1 MCSTRKLLY
10 RRRRTLLIR
19 GSEINSGMSS
29 STVNRY
35 VVSNATES
43 SRTERAEAD
52 VYEFA
57 VAVGLQLRERQQ
69 SRSVI
74 GKSKREQVIQA

>member
-1 MCSTRKLLY
+1 
-10 RRRRTLLIR
+10 
-19 GSEINSGMSS
+19 MSS

-57 VAVGLQLRERQQ
+57 VAVGLQLRETAVALSQRQKQ
-69 SRSVI
+69 KGASDPSVTNA
-74 GKSKREQVIQA
+74 SQFVDFAVTSH